1 MDKNYLK
8 IAVSYLN
15 KYKIKS
21 KSWQEIMKNNKI
33 PLDIKY
39 YINGCRFLYMDMM
52 IKKINKLSCDCLN
65 IYPTGSLRLTSDKDI
80 QISINIDKC
89 NSVKLLK
96 DLISKIFDVIKRANK
111 DWNSKD
117 FEYLLDIHFYPPTLL
132 NFMELKH
139 KSKGTKYIRVATK
152 SRGHKKNI
160 IFIPQIQTPELVK
173 DFQKKELTKLKTKI
187 KEDTTLYYTKYI
199 DDIAFCLY
207 TIIECYKGNIKLSN
221 QEFNDYLHCLTKYNN
236 IGPEMYRTISS
247 IIVIVWHLQMRN
259 KLSKKMLQVLTPI
272 ACKENKMLYKES
284 KKQKYKLRYE
294 YCQKF
299 M

>member
-8 IAVSYLN
+8 IAVSFL
-15 KYKIKS
+15 KRYKIKS
-21 KSWQEIMKNNKI
+21 KSWQEIMKNDKI
-33 PLDIKY
+33 PIDIKY

-52 IKKINKLSCDCLN
+52 IKRINKLSCECLD
-65 IYPTGSLRLTSDKDI
+65 IYPTGSLELTSDKDI

-89 NSVKLLK
+89 NGVKLLRS
-96 DLISKIFDVIKRANK
+96 LISKIFDVIKRANK

-132 NFMELKH
+132 NFIGSIQ
-139 KSKGTKYIRVATK
+139 KSKGTKYIRVC
-152 SRGHKKNI
+152 GHKKNI
-160 IFIPQIQTPELVK
+160 IFIPQIQTPELIK
-173 DFQKKELTKLKTKI
+173 DFQKKEFAKLKTKI
-187 KEDTTLYYTKYI
+187 KEDTKLYYTKYI
-199 DDIAFCLY
+199 NDVSSCLC

-221 QEFNDYLHCLTKYNN
+221 QEFNNYLHCLTKYNN

-247 IIVIVWHLQMRN
+247 IIVVVWHLQMKN
-259 KLSKKMLQVLTPI
+259 KLSKKMLRVLAPI
-272 ACKENKMLYKES
+272 ARKENKMLYKKS

-294 YCQKF
+294 YCQKI

>member
-1 MDKNYLK
+1 MDNNYLK
-8 IAVSYLN
+8 IAVSYLQ
-15 KYKIKS
+15 KYNVKCM
-21 KSWQEIMKNNKI
+21 SWQEIMKNGKI
-33 PLDIKY
+33 PIDIKY
-39 YINGCRFLYMDMM
+39 YINGSRYLYMNSI
-52 IKKINKLSCDCLN
+52 IKKINKLSSECLD
-65 IYPTGSLRLTSDKDI
+65 IYPTGSLKLTSDKDI
-80 QISINIDKC
+80 QITLNINKC

-96 DLISKIFDVIKRANK
+96 NLITKIFGVIKRANK

-132 NFMELKH
+132 NFIELRQ

-152 SRGHKKNI
+152 SRKYKNI

-173 DFQKKELTKLKTKI
+173 DFQKKELAKLKTKI
-187 KEDTTLYYTKYI
+187 KENTTLYYTKYI
-199 DDIAFCLY
+199 DDVVSCLY

-247 IIVIVWHLQMRN
+247 IIIVVWHLQMRN
-259 KLSKKMLQVLTPI
+259 KLSKKMLQSLAPI
-272 ACKENKMLYKES
+272 AYKENKILYKKS
-284 KKQKYKLRYE
+284 KEQKYKDRYE